1 MNFSLIGDSMCTE
14 GWVNLL
20 RVMIMN
26 GLPGLA
32 VVIFIIVIAVIVGFE
47 AGRWWAEAMRGS
59 FEARLAWRRR
69 KMYRQQRKK
78 RKPVRGNAHDPH

>member
-1 MNFSLIGDSMCTE
+1 MYPE

-20 RVMIMN
+20 RVMVMN

-59 FEARLAWRRR
+59 FDARMAWRRR
-69 KMYRQQRKK
+69 RMYRQQRKK